1 VRTNRDFLI
10 DALERPALASGKA
23 TTAFIGETYG
33 DSGYR
38 PEGPGPDFCS
48 AAAVLQHA
56 AALER
61 MAAEALDFAPELL
74 DWTSAGDLE
83 SIFQYDFAGSRQTMR
98 VTARGR
104 RAYSVRI
111 GDQTHEIAIRLL
123 ERETAHLVI
132 DGHGADAIWHDED
145 GRAIHLA
152 IGGRSLSLTNHAAIV
167 AARRAAAGQ
176 GTVTAPMHGKLVE
189 ISVREGAS
197 VRRGDRLAVLEA
209 MKMQHEIVAGV
220 DGRVASIAASAGSQI
235 AAGSLILEIEP
246 AGAGP

>member
-1 VRTNRDFLI
+1 M
-10 DALERPALASGKA
+10 
-23 TTAFIGETYG
+23 
-33 DSGYR
+33 
-38 PEGPGPDFCS
+38 
-48 AAAVLQHA
+48 AAV
-56 AALER
+56 
-61 MAAEALDFAPELL
+61 ALDLAPELL

-83 SIFQYDFAGSRQTMR
+83 SIFQYDFAGSRQTIR

-104 RAYSVRI
+104 RTYSVRI
-111 GDQTHEIAIRLL
+111 GDQTHEIAIRSL

-132 DGHGADAIWHDED
+132 DGHGADAVWHDED
-145 GRAIHLA
+145 GRVIHLA
-152 IGGRSLSLTNHAAIV
+152 VGGRSVSLTNYAAV
-167 AARRAAAGQ
+167 AAAKDAAAGQ

-220 DGRVASIAASAGSQI
+220 DGRVASIAASAGSHI